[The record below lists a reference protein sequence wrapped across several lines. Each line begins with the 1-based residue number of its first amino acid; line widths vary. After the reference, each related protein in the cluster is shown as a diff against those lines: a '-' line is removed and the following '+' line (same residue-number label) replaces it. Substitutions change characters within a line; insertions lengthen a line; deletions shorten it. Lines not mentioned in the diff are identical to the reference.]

1 MKPYKNLQGF
11 VVMLHSAFLFS
22 LMGASVHYLGRYLE
36 WEVIAFWR
44 NLMAL
49 VFSLL
54 FLGTYTFDAS
64 EYKNVFIWFRCV
76 IGGLGVLTTFYALA
90 HTSISVVTSIMNTSP
105 IWVSLI
111 RHWVYKDRLSPSTW
125 LMIAIG
131 IAGVLFIEAPS
142 FDENYLPI
150 LAANCSAITSA
161 LVQIFLHELADM
173 DSRKVVFLFS
183 LVATLITV
191 VLLAFAAP
199 HVSLQP
205 FQDSDTAGFILGMG
219 IFGYGGQLAM
229 TRAFALGHPTIISLA
244 MIWNVVF
251 ALIMD
256 MIFFGRALTLPMS
269 LGVLFIVTSATVIR
283 AK

>member
-1 MKPYKNLQGF
+1 
-11 VVMLHSAFLFS
+11 MLHSAFLFS
-22 LMGASVHYLGRYLE
+22 LMGASAHYLGRYLE
-36 WEVIAFWR
+36 WEIIAFWR
-44 NLMAL
+44 NLLAL

-54 FLGTYTFDAS
+54 FLGSYTFEAR

-76 IGGLGVLTTFYALA
+76 IGGMGVLTTFYALA

-111 RHWVYKDRLSPSTW
+111 RHWVYKDRLSAGTW
-125 LMIAIG
+125 LMIAVG
-131 IAGVLFIEAPS
+131 ITGVLFIEAPS
-142 FDENYLPI
+142 FNENYLPV

-191 VLLAFAAP
+191 ILLSLGAP
-199 HVSLQP
+199 HLSLQP
-205 FQDSDTAGFILGMG
+205 FHDTQMAGFILGMG

-229 TRAFALGHPTIISLA
+229 TRAFALGHPTVISLA

-256 MIFFGRALTLPMS
+256 IIFFDRVLTWPMMI
-269 LGVLFIVTSATVIR
+269 GIACIVTSTTVIR
-283 AK
+283 NK